1 MRRSRTIILLCLV
14 ALLAQSPT
22 QALET
27 DPYLSW
33 GHELDDAIEPLNAK
47 VNLEIDK
54 VLDRLGRR
62 RAAKRLSCQTVADHI
77 SAHFRTLIFH
87 PVEIWASKSPLVDRW
102 PPTEEEELQS
112 KRHNLLGNRG
122 PWDIGGWLPES
133 PTIELHGVRVGTDKL
148 AHFFSGGGSYYRFYN
163 RFLAQGIPADE
174 AQREVIDR
182 GIFSEKTFLG
192 YGTSGVLSAADLE
205 ANFRGM
211 QFLLGLCDGPAPL
224 LTAVDGRFKK
234 TREFDFRAYVT
245 VEWDESYNNSGF
257 VKRRW
262 KKVLP
267 RLRQHCGRLQ
277 DPWVVERR
285 RRYAERDVVTPTE
298 ARIAEQLAAGRIDDL
313 RQFSLD
319 SVCRPD
325 GG

>member
-1 MRRSRTIILLCLV
+1 MTLL
-14 ALLAQSPT
+14 LLLLPQPAS
-22 QALET
+22 ALET

-47 VNLEIDK
+47 VNLEIEK
-54 VLDRLGRR
+54 VLDRLQHR
-62 RAAKRLSCQTVADHI
+62 RAAKRLSCNVVADHI

-87 PVEIWASKSPLVDRW
+87 PIEIWASKSPLVDRW
-102 PPTEEEELQS
+102 PPTEEEELRS
-112 KRHNLLGNRG
+112 KRENLLGNRG

-133 PTIELHGVRVGTDKL
+133 PTIELNGVRVGTDKL
-148 AHFFSGGGSYYRFYN
+148 AHFFSGGGSYYRFYK
-163 RFLAQGIPADE
+163 RFVAQGIPPEE

-211 QFLLGLCDGPAPL
+211 QFLLDLCDGDDPQL
-224 LTAVDGRFKK
+224 QLVDGRYQKV
-234 TREFDFRAYVT
+234 RAFDFRQFVT

-262 KKVLP
+262 RKVLP
-267 RLRQHCGRLQ
+267 RLREHCARLS
-277 DPWVVERR
+277 DPWVIAQR
-285 RRYAERDVVTPTE
+285 RRYAQRDRLTPTE

-313 RQFSLD
+313 SQFSLD
-319 SVCRPD
+319 AVCADEARAS
-325 GG
+325 GE